1 MENIN
6 NINKILQKTDIFN
19 NSNLLSIIFKYLSS
33 NDILNISLVNKNFYK
48 ISKKFD
54 YLFKDILIKNYA
66 SNYLSYS
73 LDTRLSNNEFI
84 YCSVLTLDENNK
96 EKNNISPFKYS
107 WKKFLILSKK
117 IDANWTINKFP
128 NKYNKQLLDIIKIF
142 I

>member
-48 ISKKFD
+48 ISKTFD

-128 NKYNKQLLDIIKIF
+128 SKYNKQLIEIKDHL
-142 I
+142 